1 MVRRLNL
8 LLSALL
14 AAIALPVNADNCT
27 LRVAVATSFRPALE
41 QVLPEFG
48 RRHACVVQ
56 INSGSSGVLYQQIA
70 HGAPFDLFL
79 SADRERPELL
89 EKQGGALGN
98 SRRTYALGLLALWHP
113 KSESH
118 IEQLLQTWPDKIV
131 LADPKVAPFGN
142 AARQVLENLGLWEKK
157 QTQLARAHNA
167 GQAYL
172 MLDSGNAQLGF
183 VAASQMRAAGRT
195 NFWLLPQH
203 WYRPIEQ
210 QLVIPIKSRHPKK
223 AQALTDYLR
232 SPEVQLQLRRLGYGV
247 LPAQYSRNDG
257 GSGV

>member
-8 LLSALL
+8 LLAALL
-14 AAIALPVNADNCT
+14 VAIALPVNADNCT
-27 LRVAVATSFRPALE
+27 LRVAVAASFRPALE

-48 RRHACVVQ
+48 RRHACPVQ
-56 INSGSSGVLYQQIA
+56 LSSGSSGVLYQQIA

-89 EKQGGALGN
+89 EKQGGALDN
-98 SRRTYALGLLALWHP
+98 SRRTYALGLLALWHS
-113 KSESH
+113 KSESN
-118 IEQLLQTWPDKIV
+118 IEQLIQTWPDKIV
-131 LADPKVAPFGN
+131 LADPKVAPFGS

-157 QTQLARAHNA
+157 HTRLARAHNA

-203 WYRPIEQ
+203 WYQPIEQ
-210 QLVIPIKSRHPKK
+210 QLVIPIQSRHSKK
-223 AQALTDYLR
+223 AQALADYLR
-232 SPEVQLQLRRLGYGV
+232 SPEVQAQLRRLGYGV
-247 LPAQYSRNDG
+247 LPAQYPRKDG
-257 GSGV
+257 GSGL